1 MTKKGRKDAAARSQ
15 AGRTFKREAVRR
27 QQLQSDPDIM
37 ITQATLAKIFDA

>member
-15 AGRTFKREAVRR
+15 AGHTFKREALRR

-37 ITQATLAKIFDA
+37 ITGDIGEDF